1 MTNRRAN
8 YPPMPGN
15 RHEVR
20 KTKPFALH
28 RTPMSEAVER
38 AMREMRAR
46 RKAEREPHPI
56 YTPAPWPWNWY
67 EKAQRAFRKF
77 WLRLKNK

>member
-1 MTNRRAN
+1 
-8 YPPMPGN
+8 
-15 RHEVR
+15 
-20 KTKPFALH
+20 
-28 RTPMSEAVER
+28 
-38 AMREMRAR
+38 MREMRAR